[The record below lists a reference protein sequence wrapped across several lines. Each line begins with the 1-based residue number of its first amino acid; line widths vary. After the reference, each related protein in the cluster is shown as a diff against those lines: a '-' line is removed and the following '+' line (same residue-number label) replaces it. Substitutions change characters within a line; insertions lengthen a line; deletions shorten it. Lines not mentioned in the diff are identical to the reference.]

1 MSEERYAGDLMVR
14 KKKENSM
21 HIYLNKWK
29 SELMKCVRLLG
40 SVDGPLEVYGLIF
53 KVKIVKKLVGIL
65 LVITWHFLFLF
76 LEVIAI
82 LLNSTYI
89 LHLWLYMCVVCIYI
103 VTTCICSPKPQIA
116 YFSWLWALKHN
127 IYIFFFLEANYFTTF
142 QWVLSYTDMNQPW
155 SYMYFP
161 LYSLLWLHFFLFC
174 IY

>member
-1 MSEERYAGDLMVR
+1 
-14 KKKENSM
+14 M

-29 SELMKCVRLLG
+29 SELMKCVWLLS

-116 YFSWLWALKHN
+116 YFSWLWALKHY
-127 IYIFFFLEANYFTTF
+127 IYIFFFFWRLITSQHFSGFCHTLTWINHGVTCISHYIVFCDFIFFYFVF
-142 QWVLSYTDMNQPW
+142 VSYIH
-155 SYMYFP
+155 SVA
-161 LYSLLWLHFFLFC
+161 
-174 IY
+174 

>member
-89 LHLWLYMCVVCIYI
+89 LHL
-103 VTTCICSPKPQIA
+103 
-116 YFSWLWALKHN
+116 
-127 IYIFFFLEANYFTTF
+127 
-142 QWVLSYTDMNQPW
+142 
-155 SYMYFP
+155 
-161 LYSLLWLHFFLFC
+161 
-174 IY
+174 